1 VSALG
6 SIGIALSGDHGSTPE
21 ELLRNADLAM
31 YLAKAR
37 GKNRH
42 ELYEP
47 GMHEQAMRRLSM
59 KAELERALANDELD
73 VHYQPI
79 VSLHDG
85 SVIGLEAL
93 LRWRGP
99 DGQFVAV
106 PEIIAIAEETGLILP
121 IGRFV
126 MERACRDARRWQE
139 EMGAD
144 EKLDIAINVSIVQ
157 LENGTLIQ
165 DVDRALAESGL
176 PPTSLVL
183 EITESALSTDSLD
196 SVRTIR
202 ALRARGIRLAL
213 DDFGTGYSSLARLRR
228 FPVDIVKID
237 RSFVTAI
244 NKSREGVLV
253 QSILDL
259 GRSLEM
265 EVVAEGIET
274 EAQML
279 ALRARGATLG
289 QGYYFAR
296 PLQQD
301 AVTTV
306 LSIGKLPLPLKRRRT
321 AVARGA

>member
-1 VSALG
+1 
-6 SIGIALSGDHGSTPE
+6 
-21 ELLRNADLAM
+21 
-31 YLAKAR
+31 
-37 GKNRH
+37 
-42 ELYEP
+42 
-47 GMHEQAMRRLSM
+47 
-59 KAELERALANDELD
+59 
-73 VHYQPI
+73 
-79 VSLHDG
+79 
-85 SVIGLEAL
+85 
-93 LRWRGP
+93 
-99 DGQFVAV
+99 VAV

-139 EMGAD
+139 EMGTD

-157 LENGTLIQ
+157 LENGSLIQ
-165 DVDRALAESGL
+165 DVNRALAASGL

-244 NKSREGVLV
+244 NKGREGVLV

-259 GRSLEM
+259 GRSLDM

-296 PLQQD
+296 PLHQD

-321 AVARGA
+321 TVARGA